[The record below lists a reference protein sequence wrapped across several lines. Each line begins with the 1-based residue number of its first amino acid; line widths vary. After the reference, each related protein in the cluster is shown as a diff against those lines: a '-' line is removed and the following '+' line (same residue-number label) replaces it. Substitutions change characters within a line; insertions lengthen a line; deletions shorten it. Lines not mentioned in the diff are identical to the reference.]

1 MKTRKIASI
10 AFASI
15 PASGTRASAFSELR
29 IIAVNLEDLT
39 KRQSSWA
46 RGNGPDSDVVISSR
60 IRLARNVAGYPF
72 VNAASD
78 VDVKSVV
85 NAISEVAEQTLPAGS
100 FEILD
105 FANLSREDAEL
116 LVERRLASVEFVES
130 AKPRALILD
139 DNESFSAMINE
150 EDHLRLQAV
159 ASGFRLSE
167 LWRKVDALDDLFESR
182 LSYAFDEK
190 FGYLTACPTN
200 VGTGLRAGI
209 MFHLP
214 GLVETNEIQKVLL
227 SLKKMNFAVRGIYG
241 EGTLPLGELFQASN
255 QNALGIS
262 EKDAIRQL
270 EEIATSVV
278 NYERRARETILE
290 KDRDGLLDR
299 CYRALAILR
308 SARLATLQE
317 AMERL
322 SSLRLGV
329 QMNLL
334 DDATPELIDDLIMR
348 IQPIH
353 LRKLFESRG
362 EPFDDDD
369 AARAD
374 YLRER
379 LAGVGGARPR

>member
-1 MKTRKIASI
+1 
-10 AFASI
+10 
-15 PASGTRASAFSELR
+15 
-29 IIAVNLEDLT
+29 
-39 KRQSSWA
+39 
-46 RGNGPDSDVVISSR
+46 
-60 IRLARNVAGYPF
+60 
-72 VNAASD
+72 
-78 VDVKSVV
+78 
-85 NAISEVAEQTLPAGS
+85 
-100 FEILD
+100 
-105 FANLSREDAEL
+105 
-116 LVERRLASVEFVES
+116 
-130 AKPRALILD
+130 
-139 DNESFSAMINE
+139 
-150 EDHLRLQAV
+150 
-159 ASGFRLSE
+159 
-167 LWRKVDALDDLFESR
+167 
-182 LSYAFDEK
+182 
-190 FGYLTACPTN
+190 
-200 VGTGLRAGI
+200 

>member
-1 MKTRKIASI
+1 M
-10 AFASI
+10 
-15 PASGTRASAFSELR
+15 
-29 IIAVNLEDLT
+29 NLEDLT

-78 VDVKSVV
+78 VDLKSVV